1 MGKCTHGTREL
12 IEKQGFKRR
21 LPLNGSLLSVVPK
34 CPSTSYHIMLKNK
47 NIRKLYDLANKESRL
62 IIGLMSGTS
71 LDGLD
76 VALCRITGSGGATQ
90 VEILNFETVDYTPAI
105 KAEIRTVFAKKT
117 IDFQHLTLL
126 NGWIGRLHGGFVV
139 DCLKKWGVP
148 TEGVDL
154 VASHGQTVFHAPKI
168 LHGIERFDNATLQI
182 GDGDHVAVTT
192 GIITLSDFRQRHI
205 AAGGEGAPLA
215 VYGDYFIF
223 SDPSENRIMLNMGG
237 IANFTYLPAS
247 LDATAVFVT
256 DTGTGNTL
264 IDAVTQYYFPEKS
277 YDKDAEIAQKGNVL
291 PDLLAALKQ
300 DDFFQKPFP
309 KTTGP
314 ELFNLAYVE
323 RALQSVF
330 GDLNLSQISAES
342 PPSVSDLLATLTR
355 FSAETIAEAIEKSIA
370 QKSAGTDSPFSIY
383 MSGGGMHNPL
393 LVNWLREL
401 LPNLTFKKT
410 NDLGINGDA
419 KEAVLFA
426 ILANECVAG
435 EGSFFGDREG
445 VPSVSMGKI
454 SFPN

>member
-1 MGKCTHGTREL
+1 MNQNLKHLYEL
-12 IEKQGFKRR
+12 ASRPSRR
-21 LPLNGSLLSVVPK
+21 
-34 CPSTSYHIMLKNK
+34 
-47 NIRKLYDLANKESRL
+47 

-71 LDGLD
+71 MDGLD
-76 VALCRITGSGGATQ
+76 VALCRIEGHGGATK
-90 VEILNFETVDYTPAI
+90 VELLNFETVDYTDDI
-105 KAEIRTVFAKKT
+105 KVEIRKVFAKKT

-126 NGWIGRLHGGFVV
+126 NEWIGRLHGEMVLS
-139 DCLKKWGVP
+139 CLTKWGLN

-168 LHGIERFDNATLQI
+168 LHGIEKFPNATLQI
-182 GDGDHVAVTT
+182 GDGDHIAVMT
-192 GIITLSDFRQRHI
+192 GIITLSDFRQKHV

-247 LDATAVFVT
+247 LSASEVFVT

-264 IDAVTQYYFPEKS
+264 LDAFIRRFFPEKA
-277 YDKDAEIAQKGNVL
+277 YDKNAEMACQGRVL
-291 PDLLAALKQ
+291 LDLLAVLKS
-300 DDFFQKPFP
+300 DDFFKKPFP

-314 ELFNLAYVE
+314 ELFSVEYVE
-323 RALQSVF
+323 NAVK
-330 GDLNLSQISAES
+330 NT
-342 PPSVSDLLATLTR
+342 PSVSKLFSVLKSKKKRPSDQQIADLLATLTR
-355 FSAETIAEAIEKSIA
+355 FSAETIAEAIRNVFVGK
-370 QKSAGTDSPFSIY
+370 KFSDVEIRQFKIY

-393 LVNWLREL
+393 LVKWLKEL
-401 LPNLTFKKT
+401 LPEIEFRKT

-435 EGSFFGDREG
+435 NPVDFGNRKG